1 MRPIPHIIAIG
12 MSVICIMFERLSLS
26 HHHSSDQRIAYDPN
40 HMTDLYLGI
49 YESTLTEGDKS
60 CADCLGR

>member
-40 HMTDLYLGI
+40 HMTDLYFGHI
-49 YESTLTEGDKS
+49 RVN
-60 CADCLGR
+60 ADRGR